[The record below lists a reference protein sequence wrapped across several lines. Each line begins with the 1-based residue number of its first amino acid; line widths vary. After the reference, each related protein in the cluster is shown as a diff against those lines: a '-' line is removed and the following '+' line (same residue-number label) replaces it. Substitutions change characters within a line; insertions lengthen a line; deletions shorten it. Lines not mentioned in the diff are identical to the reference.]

1 MKHEV
6 DVLVIGAG
14 PGGSMAARNAAE
26 NGAEVLMIEK
36 RQEIG
41 SPVRCG
47 EGIAELWLNEIGIT
61 PDKRWIANQV
71 DGARVFSPSG
81 HCLTMDA
88 ARAGSETGFVVER
101 DIFDR
106 TLASEAV
113 QAGSDLWVR
122 AMAMGA
128 KVEGDTVRE
137 VTVERL
143 GERVTIVPK
152 VVIAADG
159 FESRAAGWVG
169 LNSRIV
175 PKDVDSCL
183 QYRLVGIDDDM
194 RYNDFYTGSDA
205 PGGYVWVFSK
215 GEGVANVG
223 IGVSADRLKAPGDVK
238 MYLDRF
244 IAKHP
249 EFAKGKA
256 VDMVAG
262 AVSTSLPMD
271 RTVKGNFM
279 LVGDSA
285 RMVDALTGGGV
296 VNACMA
302 GKIAGKLAAEH
313 VQGSDGLGDYERAWR
328 VELENTLIRNYVAKE
343 KAAHLSDE
351 TFDRVILALKDL
363 EITTITTA
371 EILQSVAKAVPDLIE
386 ELDLLF

>member
-1 MKHEV
+1 MRHEV

-14 PGGSMAARNAAE
+14 PGGSMSAKFAAE
-26 NGAEVLMIEK
+26 NGADVLMIEK
-36 RQEIG
+36 RQEVG

-47 EGIAELWLNEIGIT
+47 EGIAELWLNDLGIK

-71 DGARVFSPSG
+71 DGARLFSPSG

-113 QAGSDLWVR
+113 LAGSDLWVR

-128 KVEGDTVRE
+128 KVEGDTVKE
-137 VTVERL
+137 VVVDRL
-143 GERVTIVPK
+143 GERITVVPK

-159 FESRAAGWVG
+159 FESRAASWVG
-169 LNSRIV
+169 LDSRLKL
-175 PKDVDSCL
+175 KDIDSCI
-183 QYRLVGIDDDM
+183 QYRMVGIDDDA
-194 RYNDFYTGSDA
+194 RYNDFYAGSDA

-223 IGVSADRLKAPGDVK
+223 IGVAASKLKAPADVK

-271 RTVKGNFM
+271 QTVKGNFM

-302 GKIAGKLAAEH
+302 GKIAGRLSAEY
-313 VQGSDGLGDYERAWR
+313 VQGSDVLGDYERAWR
-328 VELENTLIRNYVAKE
+328 SELENTMVRNYVAKE
-343 KAAHLSDE
+343 KAVNVTDE
-351 TFDRVILALKDL
+351 QFDRIVLALQEL

-371 EILQSVAKAVPDLIE
+371 EILGAVAKAVPDLVA
-386 ELDLLF
+386 ELDLMF